1 MDELGAQLDFLSKE
15 LVRLQEERRIQAFV
29 MLAERERRMREAEE
43 SGRRQTEERRRR
55 TEDEMIKQ
63 IMKVHQNTVD
73 GYLQDVL
80 MHSVQE
86 TADEKA
92 RERIQHLS
100 MQVINSPLSLYYVA
114 NLFLLTGIN
123 WMYSGTC
130 LTVISLFRIN
140 RLSIRR

>member
-43 SGRRQTEERRRR
+43 SGRRQTEEQRRR

-73 GYLQDVL
+73 GYLEDVL
-80 MHSVQE
+80 IDSVHE

-92 RERIQHLS
+92 RERIQLIS
-100 MQVINSPLSLYYVA
+100 TQVIMYDSISPVRQSSRLYLIFTAVRSALRAFLHLILEFTASL
-114 NLFLLTGIN
+114 IH
-123 WMYSGTC
+123 
-130 LTVISLFRIN
+130 
-140 RLSIRR
+140 

>member
-100 MQVINSPLSLYYVA
+100 MQVINSPLS
-114 NLFLLTGIN
+114 
-123 WMYSGTC
+123 
-130 LTVISLFRIN
+130 R
-140 RLSIRR
+140 